1 MTEIRVDT
9 IVDAAGTGAP
19 NFTTAPTV
27 GGVALGS
34 LATSSFTSSGTAPS
48 SPSNGAVWWD
58 TTNSAL
64 MIYANS
70 AWQTVTLGVLP
81 PPPPSHYG
89 DRGLQGPGYSAVEY
103 SGTGNMGNTIDY
115 WDFTTL
121 GNASD
126 FGDDLHYIAAS
137 SCTAGAGR
145 GFIISGNEQGFLTAN
160 IRTILTATLGNA
172 SQYGDIGVA
181 KQDTCADNDADRMF
195 VSGFT
200 STDNRIEYKSIESS
214 ANTADFGDITDN
226 DYQSMGAA
234 SNGIRGFFMG
244 GNGNNGRTNRI
255 CSIVIQTTGNAT
267 DWGDLAIACMNTKA
281 CGNDSRVLHCRGR
294 NSTFAEF
301 SEIYY
306 FDTSSAGNASSF
318 GNMGD
323 DTYLGGMSC
332 NETRATYSG
341 GTGSYPNKRDQIE
354 YVTIDTLGNGTDF
367 GDLTKERGNTDS
379 MSGAAS

>member
-19 NFTTAPTV
+19 DFTTAPTV

-34 LATSSFTSSGTAPS
+34 IGTSSFTSSGTEPS
-48 SPSNGAVWWD
+48 SPSDGAVWWD
-58 TTNSAL
+58 TTNSEL

-70 AWQTVTLGVLP
+70 EWQTVTLGVSP
-81 PPPPSHYG
+81 PALPSHYG
-89 DRGLQGPGYSAVEY
+89 DRGIQGPGYSAVEY
-103 SGTGNMGNTIDY
+103 SSTSNYGNTIDY

-126 FGDDLHYIAAS
+126 FGDDAHYISSS
-137 SCTAGAGR
+137 SCTAGSGR
-145 GFIISGNEQGFLTAN
+145 GFIISGNIQGTLTPN
-160 IRTILTATLGNA
+160 IRTILTATLGNS

-200 STDNRIEYKSIESS
+200 SVDNRIEYKSIESS
-214 ANTADFGDITDN
+214 ANTADFGDISDN
-226 DYQSMGAA
+226 DYQAMGAA
-234 SNGIRGFFMG
+234 SDGTRGFFMG

-255 CSIVIQTTGNAT
+255 CSIVVQTTGNAT

-281 CGNDSRVLHCRGR
+281 CGNDTRVLHCRGR
-294 NSTFAEF
+294 LQSFAEF

-318 GNMGD
+318 GDMGD
-323 DTYLGGMSC
+323 DTWLGGMSC
-332 NETRATYSG
+332 NETRACYSG
-341 GTGSYPNKRDQIE
+341 GTASYPNKRDQIT

-379 MSGAAS
+379 MSGAAA